1 MKVNLVGAQFTL
13 DGGYYYSPEFLIDD
27 KDQLITVGLTLTS
40 AGTGSMQSSIDNIN
54 WVDEEYTNFTCDTTG
69 IQTFGD
75 CQLEL
80 YYRVKTAT
88 LPTSCQIII

>member
-13 DGGYYYSPEFLIDD
+13 DDGYYYSPEFLIDD

-54 WVDEEYTNFTCDTTG
+54 
-69 IQTFGD
+69 
-75 CQLEL
+75 
-80 YYRVKTAT
+80 
-88 LPTSCQIII
+88 